1 MLCDVLCEVE
11 LVLILLDVEEVDVV
25 KDTEVERDVELV
37 DTDRL
42 VDADWDVL
50 DNDVEID

>member
-1 MLCDVLCEVE
+1 MLCEVE